1 MKKFFIKLLKWLI
14 HLGKVKG
21 SIIFFILTS
30 TTFLL
35 INSISAIFQHFF
47 PSNLFIQPNSF
58 LLPVLIIALI
68 STSFYTRAVDYITE
82 QELLNKKG
90 LNSEDIKR
98 ISFVRTWD
106 KIRNAGIKRFC
117 FYNGGVI
124 LGIVFLLPIMAVG
137 LISYL
142 FVNYGLSFDI
152 TKSNLVFFIIVS
164 YFLGVGI
171 YYLKWRLNE
180 RRFIRL
186 TNPVN

>member
-1 MKKFFIKLLKWLI
+1 MKKSFIKLLKWLI
-14 HLGKVKG
+14 NFGKVKG

-30 TTFLL
+30 ATFLF
-35 INSISAIFQHFF
+35 INGISTIFQKFF
-47 PSNLFIQPNSF
+47 PNIPFIQPNSF
-58 LLPVLIIALI
+58 LLPIFLIALI
-68 STSFYTRAVDYITE
+68 STNFYARAVDYITE

-90 LNSEDIKR
+90 LDSEDIRR

-124 LGIVFLLPIMAVG
+124 LGIIFLLPIMAVG
-137 LISYL
+137 IISSL
-142 FVNYGLSFDI
+142 LVNHGLSFNI
-152 TKSNLVFFIIVS
+152 TESNIMFFIIVS
-164 YFLGVGI
+164 YFIGVGI

-180 RRFIRL
+180 RKFIRL